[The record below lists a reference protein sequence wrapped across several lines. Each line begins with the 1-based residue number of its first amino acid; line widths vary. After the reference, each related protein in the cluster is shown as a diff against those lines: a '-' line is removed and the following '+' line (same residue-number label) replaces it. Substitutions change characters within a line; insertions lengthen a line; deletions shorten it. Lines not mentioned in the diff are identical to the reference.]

1 MNNDK
6 KNKYLLIICCCFT
19 IFDITKR
26 KIEYDVSF
34 EEAIPFTAMKDII
47 IVAEN
52 ANKFWTYS
60 ILLDQ
65 IISYL

>member
-1 MNNDK
+1 MQAHLQQRLVNNDK
-6 KNKYLLIICCCFT
+6 KNKYLIIICCCFT

-34 EEAIPFTAMKDII
+34 GEVIPFTAMKDII

-52 ANKFWTYS
+52 ANKF
-60 ILLDQ
+60 
-65 IISYL
+65 